1 MPCLRTK
8 VFWAPIANIRENPR
22 KKPVKKAD
30 IKIIVTS
37 NTIGEDTLGKSLIV
51 KKRGNF

>member
-30 IKIIVTS
+30 IKIY
-37 NTIGEDTLGKSLIV
+37 SLFPFCLDEILQT
-51 KKRGNF
+51 